1 MRIVPIMSET
11 SEAARR
17 LKMLRERAGLSMRAV
32 SEALGWT
39 LTRYQHYEDRYRRNY
54 LPIELANQLASLFSQ
69 RGIPRSDVEA
79 LAGIGLA
86 TSRESPGAASGP
98 VHPPP
103 STSDRDLPVM
113 GTVEGG
119 AGETIIN
126 EGEAKEYITR
136 PPSLARVSNAFALYV
151 HGESMEPRYFAGE
164 VLYVNPNRPV
174 TKGCFVAVET
184 TLGQA
189 LIKQFV
195 SRSDD
200 LLVLAQFNP
209 RKEIRLPTTE
219 IKWMHRIVGSGES
232 S

>member
-1 MRIVPIMSET
+1 MSEV
-11 SEAARR
+11 SEVARR
-17 LKMLRERAGLSMRAV
+17 LKLLRERAGLSMRAV

-39 LTRYQHYEDRYRRNY
+39 LTRYQHYEDRFRRKY
-54 LPIELANQLASLFSQ
+54 LPIELANQLADLFAQ

-79 LAGIGLA
+79 LAGMGLA
-86 TSRESPGAASGP
+86 SSHEPGATPGP
-98 VHPPP
+98 IPLPP
-103 STSDRDLPVM
+103 SPAERDLPVM

-119 AGETIIN
+119 PGEGVTFIN

-136 PPSLARVSNAFALYV
+136 PPALARVSNAFALYV
-151 HGESMEPRYFAGE
+151 HGESMEPRYFANE

-184 TLGQA
+184 RSGQA

-200 LLVLAQFNP
+200 LLVLTQFNP
-209 RKEIRLPTTE
+209 RKEIRLPTAE

-232 S
+232 T